1 MPAKYVQERE
11 EYMKKYQC
19 VTLGLI
25 AGELRVTE
33 EPCHIKFPGMV

>member
-19 VTLGLI
+19 VTLI